1 MGRPN
6 RVNLQEF
13 RLEKMVVWA
22 RTIAVE
28 KERGEQIH
36 RLLRFI
42 MGFRHTEPENSL
54 RHSGNDIK

>member
-42 MGFRHTEPENSL
+42 LFIYLDTLSL
-54 RHSGNDIK
+54 KTL